1 MASVACA
8 MLTLA
13 VTLPAGLPLE
23 IAGFD
28 IGRKLPSPPRVL
40 SEMAE
45 GILHLEMR
53 PNVSWNKD
61 GHDDEADLD
70 APLDQQ
76 QTLLWHNLLKEV
88 MEGVDQ
94 LDDTIFA
101 GDEEEFVT
109 VRNEIPEAVDCY
121 GLPMP
126 ISKALRFL
134 FRTDRKET
142 VNTRY
147 FLSTRKQRDRE
158 ELKHDDP
165 DFDLMSTDFD
175 PRRNKTVFIV
185 HGFMSNGEMEW
196 IKNLVE
202 AMLDKEDVNV
212 IVVDWS
218 GGGGSWMYWRA
229 VANTRVTGVEVTNL
243 IRKLMMAGLET
254 KSIHLVGHSL
264 GAHICSYIGANLG
277 GVGRITGL
285 DPAQPC
291 FQTDSPEIRL
301 DPSDADFIDVIHTNG
316 RILEKLG
323 LGLPDPIGHV
333 DFYPNGGA
341 KQPGC
346 SRRRNKLL
354 PPITSYIWNRIEKSI
369 CSHGRSYMFFTE
381 AIKLAH
387 RCTFWGHR
395 WDGNESDAK
404 AAVLAPCNAANCTA
418 MGIEAEF
425 FPARGT
431 FYVVTQANMPY
442 CIEDPKTDY
451 EMITSLYKFYS
462 TKEGDE

>member
-1 MASVACA
+1 MASIVCA
-8 MLTLA
+8 LLALA

-23 IAGFD
+23 IAGLD
-28 IGRKLPSPPRVL
+28 IGSKLLSPPKVL

-45 GILHLEMR
+45 GNLQLNMT
-53 PNVSWNKD
+53 PNVFRNKE
-61 GHDDEADLD
+61 GHDDVVDLD

-76 QTLLWHNLLKEV
+76 QTLLWHNLLKGVLED
-88 MEGVDQ
+88 VDQ
-94 LDDTIFA
+94 LDDTVFT
-101 GDEEEFVT
+101 EEEENVT
-109 VRNEIPEAVDCY
+109 NRNDIPEVVDCY

-126 ISKALRFL
+126 ISRALRFL

-147 FLSTRKQRDRE
+147 FLSTRKHRDRV

-165 DFDLMSTDFD
+165 DFDLASTDFD
-175 PRRNKTVFIV
+175 PRRSKTVFIV

-202 AMLDKEDVNV
+202 AMLDKEDANV
-212 IVVDWS
+212 VAVDWS

-243 IRKLMMAGLET
+243 IRKLIMAGLET
-254 KSIHLVGHSL
+254 KSIHLIGHSL
-264 GAHICSYIGANLG
+264 GAHICSYIGASLG

-291 FQTDSPEIRL
+291 FQADIPEIRL

-316 RILEKLG
+316 RLLEKVG
-323 LGLPDPIGHV
+323 LGLPEPIGHV

-346 SRRRNKLL
+346 SRKRNKFLL
-354 PPITSYIWNRIEKSI
+354 PVTSLIVSRIEKSI
-369 CSHGRSYMFFTE
+369 CSHGRSYMLFIE
-381 AIKLAH
+381 SIKMA
-387 RCTFWGHR
+387 RKCAFWGHR
-395 WDGNESDAK
+395 WDRNESDAE
-404 AAVLAPCNAANCTA
+404 AAVQAPCNAANCTA
-418 MGIEAEF
+418 MGIEAEL

-431 FYVVTQANMPY
+431 FYVVTQANTPY
-442 CIEDPKTDY
+442 CIENPKAAN
-451 EMITSLYKFYS
+451 EMITSLYNFYS
-462 TKEGDE
+462 PKEGDE